1 MCTVSYGVKSVSMLI
16 CVIKKKGSVR
26 SRMWGEGEK
35 VRWKQKQRKD
45 ATRERDRNW
54 EVRGIR
60 KQGSEEEA
68 IWLPSWA
75 WTSLQIAA
83 ACIFLSLVVM
93 VENCDMAAPG
103 ESGVR
108 QKSHR
113 RQRTSVQP
121 VQTHKA
127 RQHGCMLAIDWPTS
141 SIHTSHKDPPK
152 QTEFIGAVK
161 RAKLAHPFK

>member
-1 MCTVSYGVKSVSMLI
+1 MCD
-16 CVIKKKGSVR
+16 KKRTQRSER

-45 ATRERDRNW
+45 ATGERGRNW
-54 EVRGIR
+54 EVGGIR
-60 KQGSEEEA
+60 KQGSEEG
-68 IWLPSWA
+68 IMLLPSWP

-103 ESGVR
+103 ESGGWGK
-108 QKSHR
+108 KSQETAHISTACSHL
-113 RQRTSVQP
+113 QRDT
-121 VQTHKA
+121 KA

-141 SIHTSHKDPPK
+141 SILTTPTEADRIYWSSEKGKVCTS
-152 QTEFIGAVK
+152 
-161 RAKLAHPFK
+161 L